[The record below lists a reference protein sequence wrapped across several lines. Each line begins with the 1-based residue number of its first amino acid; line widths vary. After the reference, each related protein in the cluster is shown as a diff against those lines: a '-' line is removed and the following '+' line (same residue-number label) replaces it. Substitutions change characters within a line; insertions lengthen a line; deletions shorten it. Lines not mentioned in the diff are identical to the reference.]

1 MTRARDGVVKVGEG
15 IPIHSAVQLSRYR
28 RAGEPSPTLTD
39 LPMSSRACAGSQDGN
54 TTRVPKQKSLTDQVR
69 RAILDAPISRYEL
82 AKRLGVSQGTLG
94 DFVHGRT
101 GIGSELLDQVAVE
114 LGLRLVVADTRP
126 RRPKKTR
133 R

>member
-1 MTRARDGVVKVGEG
+1 
-15 IPIHSAVQLSRYR
+15 
-28 RAGEPSPTLTD
+28 
-39 LPMSSRACAGSQDGN
+39 
-54 TTRVPKQKSLTDQVR
+54 VPKQKSLTDQVR

-114 LGLRLVVADTRP
+114 LGLRLVVADTRLW
-126 RRPKKTR
+126 RPKKTR

>member
-1 MTRARDGVVKVGEG
+1 
-15 IPIHSAVQLSRYR
+15 
-28 RAGEPSPTLTD
+28 
-39 LPMSSRACAGSQDGN
+39 
-54 TTRVPKQKSLTDQVR
+54 VPKQKSLTDQVR

>member
-1 MTRARDGVVKVGEG
+1 
-15 IPIHSAVQLSRYR
+15 
-28 RAGEPSPTLTD
+28 
-39 LPMSSRACAGSQDGN
+39 
-54 TTRVPKQKSLTDQVR
+54 VPKQQSLTDQVR

-82 AKRLGVSQGTLG
+82 AKRLDVSQGTLG

-126 RRPKKTR
+126 RRPLKSKRAR